1 VLAYSVNHRADTLQ
15 VRIPAAAACVIR
27 VADYIAEVRP
37 FAANFTFLR
46 HDSSSRYL
54 PRSSKRCSLTEFSRF
69 RTLFVDAFHR
79 HKQLRI

>member
-1 VLAYSVNHRADTLQ
+1 VLSHAVDHRANALQ
-15 VRIPAAAACVIR
+15 VWVPAAAARVIR